1 MKYVLNSKQL
11 NINILLEILQ
21 NRFTTFD
28 NLITKWKYR
37 DNFISCSEFENKIIN
52 TYNNKTQSPKNSDE

>member
-1 MKYVLNSKQL
+1 MKYIFNSKQL

-28 NLITKWKYR
+28 NLITKWKYN
-37 DNFISCSEFENKIIN
+37 DNFISCSEFEK
-52 TYNNKTQSPKNSDE
+52 

>member
-11 NINILLEILQ
+11 NINFLLEILQ

-28 NLITKWKYR
+28 NLITKMEIQR
-37 DNFISCSEFENKIIN
+37 
-52 TYNNKTQSPKNSDE
+52 